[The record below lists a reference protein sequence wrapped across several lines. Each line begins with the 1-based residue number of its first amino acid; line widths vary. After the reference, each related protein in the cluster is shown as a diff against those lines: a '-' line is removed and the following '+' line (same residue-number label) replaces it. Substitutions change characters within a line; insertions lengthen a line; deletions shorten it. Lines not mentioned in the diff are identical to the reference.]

1 MQNPMTFKK
10 KIIATTVASV
20 MAAGLS
26 SIAFAQDDSAV
37 DEVIVTGIKG
47 SLQRA
52 MDIKRDATGVVDAIS
67 AEDIGK
73 MPDSNLAESLQ
84 RIPGVSI
91 DRVNGEGSKVTVRG
105 LGSGYNLV
113 TLNSRQMPASSFGT
127 SRSFDFAN
135 LASEGIAG
143 VEVFKSGRAD
153 VQSGGMGALINIQTP
168 RPLNSP
174 GLKAVVSAKAVSDR
188 SSVVEEGITPEI
200 SGLFSNTFADDK
212 IGVSLTGSY
221 QDRNSGNRQSQVS
234 GWFTHAADKPI
245 GDWDD
250 LPSGYKD
257 VPVNRSRSLPSEIMY
272 RVNEVNR
279 KRTNAQLT
287 VQYQPV
293 DRLTVT
299 ADYLYVN
306 QEREENNFGTGL
318 WFTRPN
324 DGSME
329 IEWSDTNPAYPLS
342 YTEVARA
349 KELNYVINHN
359 QAKSDLK
366 SAGVNVKWDATD
378 NLVVEFDAHNSDSY
392 SGPNGKWGGN
402 NQFHF
407 GIIDDY
413 KVNVDFTKKYPLMHF
428 EYADGRDDVVPD
440 VSRMQLT
447 NNIFR
452 VQDQDS
458 AVDEYQLKG
467 TYTFDDSFID
477 NIKAGAGT
485 NEITNKYYFLGLQ
498 EQNQGTWGGVQGK
511 NGIGDIPQYYWIV
524 DRLTNYFDNS
534 DFNSPYFQNTIV
546 RANWDELLDV
556 SARLYGS
563 DTGPCPKAYCTTRD
577 NTKANDGLDDDLTIE
592 TTDFAYVQFGFKP
605 EIAGM
610 PANLAVGVRYETT
623 DVESSQ
629 YVAAYLPLARWNG
642 GNEYALTA
650 NGNEYGTSKGSYSKT
665 LPNLDFDISLTDDIK
680 ARASVS
686 KTIARADFADLRGGY
701 KWNAAPRSSEITAS
715 SGNPSL
721 LPMESTNFDISAEW
735 YYADSSYVSLGYF
748 KKDVADFIG
757 GSAPQEGSTADLPG
771 GISEPFRTPYM
782 GERWKAAVAA
792 GNTTNPD
799 IAAYI
804 RANYPETVDPVT
816 GHIWAL
822 PTDPILN
829 YESTQPINNKDASI
843 DGIEIAWQHTFGES
857 GFGFQANATVV
868 DSDTE
873 FDNASTG
880 SQFAVYGL
888 SDSANFIGFYDK
900 NGLQAR
906 LAYNW
911 RDDFLNSYAGYTEAY
926 GQLDASVSYDIT
938 DNLTVSME
946 ALNLTDEDTRTYVRD
961 TGMTSSYT
969 ETGARY
975 NVGVRYSF

>member
-1 MQNPMTFKK
+1 MQNPINFKK
-10 KIIATTVASV
+10 KIIASAIATYAL
-20 MAAGLS
+20 AGLS
-26 SIAFAQDDSAV
+26 GVALAQDDSV
-37 DEVIVTGIKG
+37 EEVIVTGIKG

-113 TLNSRQMPASSFGT
+113 TLNNRQMPASSFGT

-174 GLKAVVSAKAVSDR
+174 GLKAIVSGKAVRDE
-188 SSVVEEGITPEI
+188 SSVIEEGITPEI

-212 IGVSLTGSY
+212 IGVSLTASY
-221 QDRNSGNRQSQVS
+221 QDRDSGNRQSQVS
-234 GWFTHAADKPI
+234 GWFTHAADKPV

-250 LPSGYKD
+250 LPGSYAD
-257 VPVNRSRSLPSEIMY
+257 VPEGRSRSLPSEIMY

-293 DRLTVT
+293 ETLTVT

-342 YTEVARA
+342 YTEVATK

-366 SAGVNVKWDATD
+366 SAGLNVKWDATD

-407 GIIDDY
+407 GIIDNY

-428 EYADGRDDVVPD
+428 EYADGRDDVIPD
-440 VSRMQLT
+440 TSRLQLT

-485 NEITNKYYFLGLQ
+485 NEITNKYYFLGRQ
-498 EQNQGTWGGVQGK
+498 EQNQGTWGGVQGA

-534 DFNSPYFQNTIV
+534 EFNSPNFQNTIV

-563 DTGPCPKAYCTTRD
+563 DTGPCPKAYCTFRD
-577 NTKANDGLDDDLTIE
+577 NTMANDGLDDDVTTE

-605 EIAGM
+605 EIVGM
-610 PANLAVGVRYETT
+610 AANLAVGVRYETT

-650 NGNEYGTSKGSYSKT
+650 NGNEYGSSTGSYSKT

-680 ARASVS
+680 ARASIS

-701 KWNAAPRSSEITAS
+701 KWNAAPRSSEVTAS
-715 SGNPSL
+715 SGNPNL
-721 LPMESTNFDISAEW
+721 KPMESTNFDISAEW

-757 GSAPQEGSTADLPG
+757 GSAPQEGSTSELPG
-771 GISEPFRTPYM
+771 GIAEPFRTPYM
-782 GERWKAAVAA
+782 GERWKAAMAA
-792 GNTTNPD
+792 GKTTNPD

-843 DGIEIAWQHTFGES
+843 DGIEVAWQHTFGES

-926 GQLDASVSYDIT
+926 GQLDASISYDIN

-946 ALNLTDEDTRTYVRD
+946 ALNLTDEDTRTYVRN

>member
-1 MQNPMTFKK
+1 MQNPINFKK
-10 KIIATTVASV
+10 KIIASAIATYAL
-20 MAAGLS
+20 AGLS
-26 SIAFAQDDSAV
+26 GVALAQDDSV
-37 DEVIVTGIKG
+37 EEVIVTGIKG

-168 RPLNSP
+168 RPLSSP
-174 GLKAVVSAKAVSDR
+174 GLKAIVSGKAVRDE
-188 SSVVEEGITPEI
+188 SSVIEGGVTPEI

-212 IGVSLTGSY
+212 IGVSLTASY

-250 LPSGYKD
+250 LPGSYTD
-257 VPVNRSRSLPSEIMY
+257 VPEGRSRALPSEIMY

-287 VQYQPV
+287 FQYQPV
-293 DRLTVT
+293 ETLTVT

-342 YTEVARA
+342 YTEVATK

-366 SAGVNVKWDATD
+366 SAGLNVKWDATD

-428 EYADGRDDVVPD
+428 EYADGRDDVIPD
-440 VSRMQLT
+440 TSRLQLT

-458 AVDEYQLKG
+458 SVDEYQLKG

-485 NEITNKYYFLGLQ
+485 NEIINKYYFLGRQ
-498 EQNQGTWGGVQGK
+498 EQNQGTWGGVQGA

-534 DFNSPYFQNTIV
+534 EFNSPNFQNTIV

-563 DTGPCPKAYCTTRD
+563 DTGPCPKAYCTFRD
-577 NTKANDGLDDDLTIE
+577 NTMANDGLDDDVTTE

-610 PANLAVGVRYETT
+610 AANLAVGVRYETT

-650 NGNEYGTSKGSYSKT
+650 NGNEYGTSTGSYSKT

-680 ARASVS
+680 ARASIS

-701 KWNAAPRSSEITAS
+701 KWNAAPRSSEVTAS
-715 SGNPSL
+715 SGNPNL
-721 LPMESTNFDISAEW
+721 KPMESTNFDISAEW
-735 YYADSSYVSLGYF
+735 YYSDSSYVSLGYF

-757 GSAPQEGSTADLPG
+757 GSAPQEGSTAELPG
-771 GISEPFRTPYM
+771 GIAEPFRTPYM

-804 RANYPETVDPVT
+804 RTNYPETVDPVT

-873 FDNASTG
+873 FDNTSTG

-926 GQLDASVSYDIT
+926 GQLDASISYDIN

-946 ALNLTDEDTRTYVRD
+946 ALNLTDEDTRTYVRN

>member
-1 MQNPMTFKK
+1 MQTPINFKK
-10 KIIATTVASV
+10 KIIASAIASYALAGFSG
-20 MAAGLS
+20 AAM
-26 SIAFAQDDSAV
+26 AQDDV
-37 DEVIVTGIKG
+37 LEEVIVTGIKA
-47 SLQRA
+47 SLQA
-52 MDIKRDATGVVDAIS
+52 SMDVKREAVGVVDAIS

-135 LASEGIAG
+135 LASEGISG
-143 VEVFKSGRAD
+143 VQVYKSGRAD
-153 VQSGGMGALINIQTP
+153 VQSGGMGALINIVTP
-168 RPLNSP
+168 RPLSSP
-174 GLKAVVSAKAVSDR
+174 GLKAIVSAKAVSDE
-188 SSVVEEGITPEI
+188 SSVIVGGITPEI

-212 IGVSLTGSY
+212 IGVSLTGSF
-221 QDRNSGNRQSQVS
+221 QERDSGNRQSQVS
-234 GWFTHAADKPI
+234 DWFVHAGDKPA

-250 LPSGYKD
+250 LPANYGD
-257 VPVNRSRSLPSEIMY
+257 VPVNRSRALPSEIMY

-293 DRLTVT
+293 DRLTIT

-342 YTEVARA
+342 YSEVARV

-359 QAKSDLK
+359 KAKSDLK
-366 SAGVNVKWDATD
+366 SAGLNVKWEATD

-392 SGPNGKWGGN
+392 SGPNGKWGAN

-413 KVNVDFTKKYPLMHF
+413 KVSVDFTKKLPLMQF
-428 EYADGRDDVVPD
+428 EYADGRDEVIPD
-440 VSRMQLT
+440 VSRLQLT

-467 TYTFDDSFID
+467 TYTFDDSIID

-485 NEITNKYYFLGLQ
+485 NEITNKYYFLGRQ
-498 EQNQGTWGGVQGK
+498 EQNQGTWGGVQGA

-524 DRLTNYFDNS
+524 DRLTNYFDS
-534 DFNSPYFQNTIV
+534 SEFNSPDFQNTIV
-546 RANWDELLDV
+546 RANWHELLDV

-563 DTGPCPKAYCTTRD
+563 DTGPCPKAYCTFRD
-577 NTKANDGLDDDLTIE
+577 NTMANDGLDDDLTIE

-610 PANLAVGVRYETT
+610 PANLAVGVRHEKT
-623 DVESSQ
+623 DIESSQ

-650 NGNEYGTSKGSYSKT
+650 NGNEYGSSTGSYSKT
-665 LPNLDFDISLTDDIK
+665 LPNLDFDISFTDDIK

-701 KWNAAPRSSEITAS
+701 KWDAAPRSSEVSAS
-715 SGNPSL
+715 SGNTNL
-721 LPMESTNFDISAEW
+721 KPMESTNFDLSVEW
-735 YYADSSYVSLGYF
+735 YYADSSYLSVGYF
-748 KKDVADFIG
+748 KKDVVDFIG
-757 GSAPQEGSTADLPG
+757 GSAPQEGSTSELPG

-782 GERWKAAVAA
+782 GERWQAAVAA

-822 PTDPILN
+822 ESDPILD
-829 YESTQPINNKDASI
+829 YKSTQPINNKDASI
-843 DGIEIAWQHTFGES
+843 DGIEIAIQHSFGES

-868 DSDTE
+868 DSDTK
-873 FDNASTG
+873 FDDASTG
-880 SQFAVYGL
+880 EQFAVYGL

-900 NGLQAR
+900 DGLQVR

-911 RDDFLNSYAGYTEAY
+911 RDDFLNGYATYTEAY

-946 ALNLTDEDTRTYVRD
+946 ALNLTNENTRTYKRN
-961 TGMTSSYT
+961 TGMTLNYI

-975 NVGVRYSF
+975 NAGIRYSF